1 MMKALCFFF
10 AGVCLPLQVVAGEP
24 LAPKAETE
32 ITRVIAK
39 ELEVLTQTIPSYAV
53 TQMPATKALEHLW
66 VKTLGRK
73 PETISFKWLSERVP
87 ERLIDLELHDVP
99 ALQVISYI
107 ADIAGA
113 RWRIRGI
120 DGVAQV
126 FELEAIEVADDTD
139 SWVAVVLIEL
149 NDKGTQN
156 LGLKAGMDSSAVLKR
171 LQAYGVQ
178 VDQEKNSTASFNAVT
193 GMLAALVSIRDVEF
207 VKSLCRLAN
216 AGLLVPQP

>member
-1 MMKALCFFF
+1 MIKVFCFLL
-10 AGVCLPLQVVAGEP
+10 AGLCLPLHLLLGQSLLQKTEEEVARTI
-24 LAPKAETE
+24 TE
-32 ITRVIAK
+32 
-39 ELEVLTQTIPSYAV
+39 ELNVLTQTIPSYAV

-73 PETISFKWLSERVP
+73 PQAISFEWLSERVP

-120 DGVAQV
+120 DGVAQF

-139 SWVAVVLIEL
+139 SWGAVALIEL

-178 VDQEKNSTASFNAVT
+178 VDLERNSVASFNAVT
-193 GMLAALVSIRDVEF
+193 GRLAALVSIRDVEF

-216 AGLLVPQP
+216 AGLLAPQP